1 MISLFRICGILL
13 GFSFMT
19 LALFWG
25 QDFDAN
31 SGLLMAGGAMIV
43 AGSLIKIIEKVD
55 NEEN

>member
-1 MISLFRICGILL
+1 
-13 GFSFMT
+13 MT